1 MTWLRLIGG
10 IVLVLLGLLW
20 IGQGLNLLAG
30 SAMSGQAMWAIIGVL
45 VALVGACLLG
55 APRAGAAPLPFAR
68 EANAQRS
75 DRPGQPSDTLATSR

>member
-30 SAMSGQAMWAIIGVL
+30 SAMS
-45 VALVGACLLG
+45 
-55 APRAGAAPLPFAR
+55 AR
-68 EANAQRS
+68 RGNS
-75 DRPGQPSDTLATSR
+75 P

>member
-1 MTWLRLIGG
+1 VTWLRLIGG

-45 VALVGACLLG
+45 VALVGAWLLG
-55 APRAGAAPLPFAR
+55 SAAR
-68 EANAQRS
+68 GRRS
-75 DRPGQPSDTLATSR
+75 HAVRT